1 MIASGHATNAQYP
14 RGAVGSNRLQLTVLH
29 LNSCSSTLPYL
40 ETISTW
46 YCAASR
52 NTREEDLALKSMPLD
67 KLVELRNRIDAVLAS
82 KVAEQRRALQSE
94 LSKLGRVQ
102 PNGSRG
108 IAARSGGVVAPKY
121 RNPDNP
127 AETWAGR
134 GLKPRWM
141 TAAMRGG
148 GKLEDFL
155 ISAQAMPKTKGPRK
169 AQKARK

>member
-1 MIASGHATNAQYP
+1 MVSG
-14 RGAVGSNRLQLTVLH
+14 
-29 LNSCSSTLPYL
+29 
-40 ETISTW
+40 W
-46 YCAASR
+46 Y
-52 NTREEDLALKSMPLD
+52 NTPEEDLALKSMPLD
-67 KLVELRNRIDAVLAS
+67 KLVELRNRIDATLAS
-82 KVAEQRRALQSE
+82 KVADQRRTLQSE

-102 PNGSRG
+102 SNASRRIDARRGS
-108 IAARSGGVVAPKY
+108 VVAPKY

-141 TAAMRGG
+141 TAAMRRG

-155 ISAQAMPKTKGPRK
+155 ISAQARPKTKGPRK